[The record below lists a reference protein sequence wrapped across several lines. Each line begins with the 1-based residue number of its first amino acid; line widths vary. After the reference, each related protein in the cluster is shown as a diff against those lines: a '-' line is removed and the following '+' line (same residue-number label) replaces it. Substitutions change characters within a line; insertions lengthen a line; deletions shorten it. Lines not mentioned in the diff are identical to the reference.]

1 MHEGLKV
8 LHDVSGR
15 LLGSKLDGAA
25 IRAVKSLIYILGWW
39 HVNRPKYPTVGE
51 DVSCHLDTIPMSSST
66 SASFSID
73 ATMIRPTF
81 DGLDPEIVEALN
93 RICWRS
99 PKAAK
104 IPPYMIPISFRS
116 LLSFPLYT
124 PKFPFVDFVSVDII
138 TSKTQSILQPPS
150 PHLFDG
156 LSFEFGKD

>member
-25 IRAVKSLIYILGWW
+25 IRAGEEFDIYLGL
-39 HVNRPKYPTVGE
+39 VACQSPKISNGWE

-104 IPPYMIPISFRS
+104 IPPY
-116 LLSFPLYT
+116 
-124 PKFPFVDFVSVDII
+124 D
-138 TSKTQSILQPPS
+138 
-150 PHLFDG
+150 PHLF
-156 LSFEFGKD
+156 